1 MRKETN
7 LKEISDLVISFLYTD
22 YEVVDGIPPQFAI
35 IHPVFESTIAGIS
48 DGDNGKIVDFYNND
62 DNLQLVRDSF
72 LKRIKS
78 STTIN
83 ELYCIV
89 RKSYRLTFLKFAEPF
104 LSCND
109 MSELLADAWTT
120 SENPNQDN
128 NVKLPMIVRW
138 FKNANKKLLMDE
150 EEYEVYKSLPD
161 KFTVYR
167 GVAIGRNPNGLSW
180 TKSKSKAEWFSHR
193 FDKNNNIGYIQ
204 SAIADKQN
212 VLAYF
217 NSRDEDE
224 IVVDP
229 KTFDNINIIS

>member
-1 MRKETN
+1 MRLIVLTI
-7 LKEISDLVISFLYTD
+7 LTRSLVI
-22 YEVVDGIPPQFAI
+22 
-35 IHPVFESTIAGIS
+35 TIMLNFNI
-48 DGDNGKIVDFYNND
+48 
-62 DNLQLVRDSF
+62 DSCEAATK
-72 LKRIKS
+72 LI
-78 STTIN
+78 
-83 ELYCIV
+83 
-89 RKSYRLTFLKFAEPF
+89 RLCE
-104 LSCND
+104 
-109 MSELLADAWTT
+109 
-120 SENPNQDN
+120 
-128 NVKLPMIVRW
+128 RYH
-138 FKNANKKLLMDE
+138 DE

-193 FDKNNNIGYIQ
+193 FDKNNNIGYVQ